1 MLLLSSILGPA
12 KPPVATREEVN
23 SAPGVFIINGTR
35 DSLFA
40 EASNGDQVQIPPGER
55 CLVCLSDYEPKEEVR
70 QLTNCRHLFHR
81 DCIDQVRHP
90 PRLVLIA
97 NQERCSHVHLVVN
110 NRA

>member
-35 DSLFA
+35 DSLIA

-81 DCIDQVRHP
+81 DCIDQVCP
-90 PRLVLIA
+90 DLNFTP
-97 NQERCSHVHLVVN
+97 ESKRC
-110 NRA
+110 